1 MMPEPVPFPSSF
13 FSVSCEGNIYIV
25 QIDRDRLTDEDNLE
39 QFVQDLNLLVEKHE
53 IMAMVLRLTTVRY
66 MTSSAIGKL
75 ISLHRK
81 INRCQGKLVLCELMP
96 EVADTLEASRL
107 LGYFAVE
114 NDLAAAI
121 YALQAW

>member
-1 MMPEPVPFPSSF
+1 MMPDPVKFPSSF
-13 FSVSCEGNIYIV
+13 FSVAREGNIFIV
-25 QIDRDRLTDEDNLE
+25 QIERDRLTDEDNLE
-39 QFVQDLNLLVEKHE
+39 QFGQDLNLLVEKLE
-53 IMAMVLRLTTVRY
+53 IMAMVLCLTTVCY

-81 INRCQGKLVLCELMP
+81 INRCEGKLVLCDLMS

-114 NDLAAAI
+114 KDRDAAL